1 MMFQEP
7 TFNQTGLASSA
18 PWVAQPYC
26 GLARYWEVGEYAE
39 LMQQLLS
46 FLDTVFETAQVPFSI
61 RDDKGYRLAV
71 RNPVGASNYRS
82 LAGFLPLCGQW
93 MDLYWPGYAYSAD
106 MQLFFDCFMQH
117 PFSRVFGFD
126 NSMMAVDQTTA
137 ASLYNDF
144 IAVLRMEAVRLGV
157 RKSLID
163 WRANLSEQG
172 MAIRRYLGELAATY
186 RNLIPIRLDL
196 EYAECAFDGSEALQR
211 MRWEVSADGTWLS
224 MPSRM
229 PVVYGQAEIRARID
243 TAAAMNDRDNF
254 FDNRRGVDKALFEH
268 MVGYVCKLEQGGRS
282 CANHFHCIFYL
293 DGNLLTQ
300 SDACWIKYG
309 LVDRWRR
316 VTNDRGQ
323 AFDCHERPDRAS
335 LVAQGKWAID
345 PLDCGN
351 AMQIARHIE
360 YVVNYF
366 AKDDGQMI
374 RVKPTARART
384 LTMGR

>member
-172 MAIRRYLGELAATY
+172 MAIRRYLGELAAT
-186 RNLIPIRLDL
+186 
-196 EYAECAFDGSEALQR
+196 
-211 MRWEVSADGTWLS
+211 
-224 MPSRM
+224 
-229 PVVYGQAEIRARID
+229 
-243 TAAAMNDRDNF
+243 
-254 FDNRRGVDKALFEH
+254 
-268 MVGYVCKLEQGGRS
+268 
-282 CANHFHCIFYL
+282 
-293 DGNLLTQ
+293 
-300 SDACWIKYG
+300 
-309 LVDRWRR
+309 
-316 VTNDRGQ
+316 
-323 AFDCHERPDRAS
+323 
-335 LVAQGKWAID
+335 
-345 PLDCGN
+345 
-351 AMQIARHIE
+351 
-360 YVVNYF
+360 
-366 AKDDGQMI
+366 
-374 RVKPTARART
+374 
-384 LTMGR
+384 